1 VDRGIISLAKKP
13 AVSLLEIL
21 LVVAIIGIVVAFA
34 IPGYQRAIEKSRGRH
49 AEFNLMSIYNAQK
62 RYKLDNNQYYSCD
75 PVCTNDLILQTL
87 DVDIADSYF
96 TYNIVVVGIGFTAT
110 AKRVGGEFCNGDT
123 MTVNQDSSQPIKGCI
138 VW

>member
-1 VDRGIISLAKKP
+1 MDRDSISLAKRS

-21 LVVAIIGIVVAFA
+21 LVVAIIGIAVAFA
-34 IPGYQRAIEKSRGRH
+34 IPGYQRAIEKSRGRQ
-49 AEFNLMSIYNAQK
+49 AEFNLMSVYNAQK

-96 TYNIVVVGIGFTAT
+96 TYNVVIVGSGFTAN